1 MFDRYP
7 CLRRVLVNT
16 KTDRVF
22 RGVLWRKK
30 RGFLVLR
37 DATLLQPGDKAITVD
52 GEVLIE
58 RDNVDFMQIL

>member
-1 MFDRYP
+1 
-7 CLRRVLVNT
+7 
-16 KTDRVF
+16 
-22 RGVLWRKK
+22 
-30 RGFLVLR
+30 VLR